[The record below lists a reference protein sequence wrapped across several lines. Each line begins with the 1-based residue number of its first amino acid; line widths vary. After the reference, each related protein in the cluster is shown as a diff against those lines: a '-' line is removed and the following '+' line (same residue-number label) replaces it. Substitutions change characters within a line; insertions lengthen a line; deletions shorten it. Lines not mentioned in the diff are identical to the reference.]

1 MLAAKCAL
9 LVISLLIACCHGEEG
24 KASGGTGD
32 EEVGAKGRSF
42 GLNSTNNMTHFT
54 YGIVANLAAMLLYG
68 SNFVP
73 VKRIETGDGMFFQW
87 VYCAAIW
94 TVSMVGDVMLHSP
107 KFYPLAML
115 GGVIWATGSVMAV
128 PIVKA
133 IGLSLGVLIWGS
145 SSLLIGWATSR
156 FGWFGIP
163 AESVSRPTLNFCG
176 VGLCLLSSVIFFF
189 VKTDLQENVNPE
201 SVPLLIERQT
211 SSGSYG
217 LTFPKFWIDSV
228 TPKRRRLM
236 GCLLAIVCGVL
247 YGSSFTPILYIKS
260 HSSHH
265 DSVFHGASVYDLD
278 YVYAQCCGIFVA
290 STVYFIIYC
299 VAMKSRPRLYSRV
312 ILPGLFSGSMW
323 GLATY
328 CWVLANNYLSV
339 VVTCPMVTA
348 GYGLVAALWGSLVFK
363 EIKGLVNC
371 LIFSLASCMVLMGSL
386 LTAISNL

>member
-1 MLAAKCAL
+1 MLAAECAL
-9 LVISLLIACCHGEEG
+9 LVVSLLIACCHAEEA
-24 KASGGTGD
+24 KAEGGSGD
-32 EEVGAKGRSF
+32 EEVEAKGRTF

-73 VKRIETGDGMFFQW
+73 VKRVETGDGMFFQW

-94 TVSMVGDVMLHSP
+94 SVAMVGDVMLHSP

-145 SSLLIGWATSR
+145 SSLLIGWATPR

-163 AESVSRPTLNFCG
+163 AEDVLRPMLNYCG
-176 VGLCLLSSVIFFF
+176 VGLCLLSSFIFFF
-189 VKTDLQENVNPE
+189 VKTDLQQNLNPE
-201 SVPLLIERQT
+201 SVPLLIDRHT

-217 LTFPKFWIDSV
+217 LSLPKFWIDSV
-228 TPKRRRLM
+228 RPSRRRLI
-236 GCLLAIVCGVL
+236 GCLLAMVSGVL
-247 YGSSFTPILYIKS
+247 YGSSFTPMLYIKS
-260 HSSHH
+260 HSSRH
-265 DSVFHGASVYDLD
+265 DSMFHGASLYDLD

-323 GLATY
+323 ALATY

-348 GYGLVAALWGSLVFK
+348 GYSLVAALWGSLVFK

-371 LIFSLASCMVLMGSL
+371 LIFSLASSMVLMGSL